1 MRMNISE
8 IISKKRDGKALTS
21 DEIKFAIRE
30 FTADNI
36 SDAQMAALAMAI
48 CIKDMN
54 TDETACLTAEM
65 LSSGET
71 MQWPAGS
78 RPMVDKHST
87 GGIGD
92 KVSLILAPLLACCGL
107 SVPMISGRGLGPTGG
122 TLDKLESIPGFNA
135 ELPLD
140 EIRSILEDFGCVI
153 TAASKTLAPADR
165 KLYRLRDITG
175 TVKSVPLI
183 TSSIMS
189 KKLAEGLN
197 ALVLD
202 VKCGTGAF
210 MKSPEE
216 AAALARSLVRT
227 GNSMN
232 VTTSALITDMNQPL
246 GRMVGNAVEVNE
258 SLAALRGEGPKDLM
272 EVTLALGGELMRL
285 AGVAEDSN
293 AGIATLAVKISSGA
307 GYEKFRHMIAA
318 QDGDPEA
325 KLTVASKSEV
335 LSESAGIVSAID
347 AEQLGMAIIEMKG
360 GRKQQGDKL
369 DHSVGF
375 EMLVRIGDEI
385 GESQPLVNLFAHADQ
400 QEYVA
405 KMIQSAIE
413 ISDEPADAPQ
423 LILEKITNAD

>member
-8 IISKKRDGKALTS
+8 IISKKRDGNSLS
-21 DEIKFAIRE
+21 PDEISFAVRE
-30 FTADNI
+30 FTAERI

-54 TDETACLTAEM
+54 PEETACLTFEM

-71 MQWPAGS
+71 MHWPADS

-140 EIRSILEDFGCVI
+140 EIRSIVEDFGCVI

-216 AAALARSLVRT
+216 ATALAQSLVGT
-227 GNSMN
+227 GKSMN
-232 VTTSALITDMNQPL
+232 VKTSALITDMNQPL

-258 SLAALRGEGPKDLM
+258 SMAALRGEGPKDLM

-293 AGIATLAVKISSGA
+293 AGIATLAVKVSSGA

-318 QDGDPEA
+318 QGGDPDA
-325 KLTVASKSEV
+325 KLAVADASEV
-335 LSESAGIVSAID
+335 LAEQAGFVSGID

-369 DHSVGF
+369 DHSVGL
-375 EMLVRIGDEI
+375 EMLVRIGDKVEP
-385 GESQPLVNLFAHADQ
+385 SQPLVNLFAPDAMRKKIG
-400 QEYVA
+400 E
-405 KMIQSAIE
+405 MIQSAIE
-413 ISDEPADAPQ
+413 FSDSPVAEPK
-423 LILEKITNAD
+423 LIIDKVT